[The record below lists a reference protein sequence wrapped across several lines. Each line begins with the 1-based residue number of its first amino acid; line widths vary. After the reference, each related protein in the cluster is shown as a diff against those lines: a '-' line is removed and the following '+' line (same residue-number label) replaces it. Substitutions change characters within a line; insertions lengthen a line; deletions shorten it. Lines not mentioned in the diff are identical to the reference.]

1 MITIELLLNSLIL
14 LYCCYLLFNS
24 LWILK
29 LYRQK
34 INILNIYLKNI
45 SEKDNMDE
53 LLEEEKNIFSATA
66 LSPRFIELG
75 SLVVI
80 LILISMPQ
88 YMWYMILSTI
98 IVLIIEIFYMVYCF
112 KKIKDIENK
121 NKI

>member
-1 MITIELLLNSLIL
+1 
-14 LYCCYLLFNS
+14 
-24 LWILK
+24 
-29 LYRQK
+29 
-34 INILNIYLKNI
+34 
-45 SEKDNMDE
+45 MDE